1 MLVTQNQ
8 SSLNWNSSF
17 NKQEQGNSNE
27 TFKLEFPAEIKI
39 QSDIKTAKK
48 LEAGGIEYLEFPSSN
63 VEINSA
69 LNSSVSSAT
78 AVNSAVNSAT
88 AVNSALSQTTAVS
101 QTATTTTAYGYSVDS
116 KGFMGADFNK
126 AAGLPQ
132 DFKIHKSTLDE
143 FVEVSHK
150 NSAWNATLH
159 TNFRAA
165 QRDELTEPSYFKNID
180 VAANFGAYY
189 AQFESVVR
197 TSQSTFSPSDL
208 ANLPKGY
215 SLDYSNATR
224 VSGLLKLS
232 STNVSNVYNVQQVR
246 QIKDLNDTFLG
257 AEKIIV
263 TELDFSIKNMIQDRN
278 ASEFKFN
285 PDMSVYERDDGLY
298 SRESV
303 FIAFMKSNGA
313 MAYADGD
320 TEYFNPNY
328 DEVEAKK
335 NDGNYTIYDV
345 IDGKID
351 FAKLAKMII
360 DDAWL
365 DIWGKADEAEDN
377 FNSFIAQAKKLLN
390 ETRVQYLLLNSCR
403 ILFALYPTGEKV
415 TPLG

>member
-1 MLVTQNQ
+1 MLVSNNQ
-8 SSLNWNSSF
+8 SSLSWNSSF
-17 NKQEQGNSNE
+17 SKQEQGNSNE
-27 TFKLEFPAEIKI
+27 TFKLEFPTEIEI
-39 QSDIKTAKK
+39 QSDTKTAKK
-48 LEAGGIEYLEFPSSN
+48 LEINGIEYLEFPSSN

-78 AVNSAVNSAT
+78 AVNSAVNSS
-88 AVNSALSQTTAVS
+88 VNSAVS
-101 QTATTTTAYGYSVDS
+101 QATAYGYSVDD

-150 NSAWNATLH
+150 NTAWNATLH

-390 ETRVQYLLLNSCR
+390 ET
-403 ILFALYPTGEKV
+403 KV
-415 TPLG
+415 

>member
-1 MLVTQNQ
+1 MLVTQNNNFT
-8 SSLNWNSSF
+8 SWNSSF
-17 NKQEQGNSNE
+17 NKQEQGDSNE
-27 TFKLEFPAEIKI
+27 TFNLEFPAEIKI
-39 QSDIKTAKK
+39 QSNIKTAKK
-48 LEAGGIEYLEFPSSN
+48 LEINGIEYLEFPSSN

-69 LNSSVSSAT
+69 I
-78 AVNSAVNSAT
+78 NSALSQKTAINST
-88 AVNSALSQTTAVS
+88 LSQTTAVS
-101 QTATTTTAYGYSVDS
+101 QTTATTAYGYSVDS

-126 AAGLPQ
+126 AAGLPAE
-132 DFKIHKSTLDE
+132 FKIHKSTLDE

-150 NSAWNATLH
+150 NTAWNATLH
-159 TNFRAA
+159 KNLIAA
-165 QRDELTEPSYFKNID
+165 QQGKITEPSYYKNID

-390 ETRVQYLLLNSCR
+390 ETRV
-403 ILFALYPTGEKV
+403 
-415 TPLG
+415 

>member
-1 MLVTQNQ
+1 MLVSNNQ
-8 SSLNWNSSF
+8 SSLSWNSSF
-17 NKQEQGNSNE
+17 SKQEQGNSNE
-27 TFKLEFPAEIKI
+27 TFKLEFPTEIEI
-39 QSDIKTAKK
+39 QSDTKTAKK
-48 LEAGGIEYLEFPSSN
+48 LGGTEYLKFPNSN
-63 VEINSA
+63 VAISSAMNSA
-69 LNSSVSSAT
+69 VSSAT
-78 AVNSAVNSAT
+78 AVN
-88 AVNSALSQTTAVS
+88 QTTA
-101 QTATTTTAYGYSVDS
+101 TAYGYSVDS

-377 FNSFIAQAKKLLN
+377 FNSFIAQAKKLLD
-390 ETRVQYLLLNSCR
+390 ETRV
-403 ILFALYPTGEKV
+403 
-415 TPLG
+415 

>member
-17 NKQEQGNSNE
+17 SKQEQGNSNE
-27 TFKLEFPAEIKI
+27 TFKLEFPAEIEI
-39 QSDIKTAKK
+39 QSDTKTAKK
-48 LEAGGIEYLEFPSSN
+48 LEINGIEYLEFPSSN

-101 QTATTTTAYGYSVDS
+101 QTTTTAYGYSVDS

-197 TSQSTFSPSDL
+197 TSKSTFSPSDL
-208 ANLPKGY
+208 ADLPKGF
-215 SLDYSNATR
+215 
-224 VSGLLKLS
+224 
-232 STNVSNVYNVQQVR
+232 STNDSAFSANNVSLGSVSNVYKNNDELNK
-246 QIKDLNDTFLG
+246 INDLNESLPAG
-257 AEKIIV
+257 VSGVYIQR
-263 TELDFSIKNMIQDRN
+263 LDFSPKTSDNGADDFTF
-278 ASEFKFN
+278 S

-298 SRESV
+298 SREAVFVSFLKSV
-303 FIAFMKSNGA
+303 NATAKSVGE
-313 MAYADGD
+313 
-320 TEYFNPNY
+320 TEFFNPNFDSSSGGGGVDLSGAFGSLADIKTALENLLKNSIIWTGKNL
-328 DEVEAKK
+328 DELAQSIFEKAK
-335 NDGNYTIYDV
+335 
-345 IDGKID
+345 
-351 FAKLAKMII
+351 
-360 DDAWL
+360 
-365 DIWGKADEAEDN
+365 
-377 FNSFIAQAKKLLN
+377 
-390 ETRVQYLLLNSCR
+390 
-403 ILFALYPTGEKV
+403 ILEQTKV
-415 TPLG
+415 

>member
-17 NKQEQGNSNE
+17 SKQEQGNSNE

-390 ETRVQYLLLNSCR
+390 ETRV
-403 ILFALYPTGEKV
+403 
-415 TPLG
+415 

>member
-17 NKQEQGNSNE
+17 SKQKQGNSNE
-27 TFKLEFPAEIKI
+27 TFKLEFPSEIEI

-48 LEAGGIEYLEFPSSN
+48 LEINGIEYLEFPSSN

-69 LNSSVSSAT
+69 
-78 AVNSAVNSAT
+78 VNSAT
-88 AVNSALSQTTAVS
+88 AVSQTTAVS
-101 QTATTTTAYGYSVDS
+101 QATAYGYSVDS

-377 FNSFIAQAKKLLN
+377 FNSFIAQAKKLLD
-390 ETRVQYLLLNSCR
+390 ETRV
-403 ILFALYPTGEKV
+403 
-415 TPLG
+415 

>member
-1 MLVTQNQ
+1 MLVSNNQ

-17 NKQEQGNSNE
+17 SKQKQWNSNE
-27 TFKLEFPAEIKI
+27 TFKLEFPAEIEI
-39 QSDIKTAKK
+39 QSDTKTAKK
-48 LEAGGIEYLEFPSSN
+48 LEASGIEYLEFPSSN

-69 LNSSVSSAT
+69 
-78 AVNSAVNSAT
+78 VNSA
-88 AVNSALSQTTAVS
+88 TAVS

-298 SRESV
+298 SREAVFVSFLKSINATAKSV
-303 FIAFMKSNGA
+303 
-313 MAYADGD
+313 GD
-320 TEYFNPNY
+320 TEFFNPNFGSSSGGGGIDLSGTFGSLADIKTALENLLKNSIIWTGKNV
-328 DEVEAKK
+328 DELAQSIFEKAK
-335 NDGNYTIYDV
+335 
-345 IDGKID
+345 
-351 FAKLAKMII
+351 
-360 DDAWL
+360 
-365 DIWGKADEAEDN
+365 
-377 FNSFIAQAKKLLN
+377 
-390 ETRVQYLLLNSCR
+390 
-403 ILFALYPTGEKV
+403 ILEQTKV
-415 TPLG
+415 

>member
-1 MLVTQNQ
+1 MLVSNNQ
-8 SSLNWNSSF
+8 SSLSWNSSF
-17 NKQEQGNSNE
+17 SKQEQGNSNE
-27 TFKLEFPAEIKI
+27 TFKLEFPTEIEI

-48 LEAGGIEYLEFPSSN
+48 LEINGIEYLEFPSSN

-69 LNSSVSSAT
+69 LNSSV
-78 AVNSAVNSAT
+78 NS

-298 SRESV
+298 SREAVFVSFLKSV
-303 FIAFMKSNGA
+303 NATAKSVGE
-313 MAYADGD
+313 
-320 TEYFNPNY
+320 TEFFNPNFDSSSGGGGVDLSGAFGSLADIKTALENLLKNSIIWTGKNV
-328 DEVEAKK
+328 DELAQSIFEKAK
-335 NDGNYTIYDV
+335 
-345 IDGKID
+345 
-351 FAKLAKMII
+351 
-360 DDAWL
+360 
-365 DIWGKADEAEDN
+365 
-377 FNSFIAQAKKLLN
+377 
-390 ETRVQYLLLNSCR
+390 
-403 ILFALYPTGEKV
+403 ILEQTKV
-415 TPLG
+415 